1 MVLTAMTGMGAFG
14 ATVVEFVQMVIVLL
28 VPGIILAVHRG
39 FIAVTY
45 AAFAIVTTAAPCI
58 AVVADNES
66 GAGALPHPRTKRH
79 TPIAITTL

>member
-58 AVVADNES
+58 AVVAES